1 MVIKSVCV
9 CCRLGGV
16 NWCHWLIASRS
27 NAGLR
32 LSPVRG
38 ELDHP
43 VVCLEDRGEA
53 FVSPPEGAEGAEGTD
68 SSQPADLA

>member
-1 MVIKSVCV
+1 MP
-9 CCRLGGV
+9 L
-16 NWCHWLIASRS
+16 AYS
-27 NAGLR
+27 NQLKRCLR
-32 LSPVRG
+32 LSPVRS